1 MTGADEPVTPAIR
14 IAGPASAEDVAAI
27 VAVLA
32 AAGGGGDPEPPSAA
46 STWADHRAAH
56 RRPVGHGPG
65 AWQSTFRR

>member
-1 MTGADEPVTPAIR
+1 MTGEENTAPAIR
-14 IAGPASAEDVAAI
+14 VHGPASAEDVAAI

-32 AAGGGGDPEPPSAA
+32 AAGGGGDPEPAPET

>member
-1 MTGADEPVTPAIR
+1 MTTNDEAPAPAIR
-14 IAGPASAEDVAAI
+14 IHGPATPQDVAAI

-32 AAGGGGDPEPPSAA
+32 AAGGGGDPEPAPRT

-65 AWQSTFRR
+65 AWQSTFRH